1 MAFPAPPGSFPTK
14 DEMADFLESYAAHF
28 ELPVRTGVKVELT
41 NGKMSI
47 TSQSADVGEARE
59 VIPLDYAGDNLS
71 IGFNAQY
78 VLEFLGVVGTDEVS
92 FEFKDEQSPALLR
105 PAGDGPADYKYVVMP
120 MRLL

>member
-1 MAFPAPPGSFPTK
+1 MPETNNNAYIIA
-14 DEMADFLESYAAHF
+14 AYAIAKGH
-28 ELPVRTGVKVELT
+28 
-41 NGKMSI
+41 
-47 TSQSADVGEARE
+47 
-59 VIPLDYAGDNLS
+59 AGDNLS

-105 PAGDGPADYKYVVMP
+105 PAGDGQADYKYVVMP